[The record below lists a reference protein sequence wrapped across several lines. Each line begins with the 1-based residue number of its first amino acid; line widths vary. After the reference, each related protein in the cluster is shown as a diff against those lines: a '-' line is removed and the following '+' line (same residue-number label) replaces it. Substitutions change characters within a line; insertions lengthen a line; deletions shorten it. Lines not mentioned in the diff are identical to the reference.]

1 VYEELRK
8 ILFHINI
15 PDIARFEVLNGKIYE
30 VMESV
35 LSRCLM
41 PTDQMIKN
49 LVEIELGYINTNH
62 PDFVGGT
69 NMLLNMVQSNE
80 EPPKIEPIIEER
92 KSDKVP
98 NKEKDKSAAGKQ
110 HHHLKETSQGG
121 LHEKDKA
128 GFFSNWL
135 GIGSKRNVAADDY
148 DNKLETLQISTKMS
162 HIDDGKLDSSIRSQK
177 GVFTPYDNPLYIE
190 RNSNNQ
196 FERTY
201 LAQPP
206 GAIKIHDKMTK
217 REQIEVEMIKRLIT
231 SYFNVVKK
239 NICDTVPKTIISF
252 LVNGSKNI
260 CERELVANLYREE
273 SYEELLAEN
282 SYIAKSRE
290 ECRNT
295 LTLLKNCANILT
307 EIDSKF

>member
-1 VYEELRK
+1 L
-8 ILFHINI
+8 N
-15 PDIARFEVLNGKIYE
+15 ARIYE

-35 LSRCLM
+35 LSRCLS

-69 NMLLNMVQSNE
+69 NTLLNMVKSGDEQ
-80 EPPKIEPIIEER
+80 PRIEPVFEER
-92 KSDKVP
+92 KVDKVEKRERKDSAKSVSGGI
-98 NKEKDKSAAGKQ
+98 KEISLDK
-110 HHHLKETSQGG
+110 QGQTQQ
-121 LHEKDKA
+121 EKS

-135 GIGSKRNVAADDY
+135 GFGARRVPAEDY
-148 DNKLETLQISTKMS
+148 DNRLENLQLSSKMS
-162 HIDDGKLDSSIRSQK
+162 VNFDDNRMDASVRSQK
-177 GVFTPYDNPLYIE
+177 GMNLTFDNPLYIE
-190 RNSNNQ
+190 RNRNNQ

-201 LAQPP
+201 LTQPP
-206 GAIKIHDKMTK
+206 NTIKVSEKMTK

-231 SYFNVVKK
+231 SYFDVVKK

-260 CERELVANLYREE
+260 CERELVASLYKEDAFE
-273 SYEELLAEN
+273 DLLAEN
-282 SYIAKSRE
+282 SFIAKSRE

-295 LTLLKNCANILT
+295 LNLLKNCANILT